1 MNFKKSIW
9 NIGFFN
15 GFVKMFAYATSF
27 FWAVYYNAL
36 GFSGV
41 EIGLITAIFSITGF
55 VTILPSGFINDKIK
69 SKNLITL
76 ALLLLATQCFGI
88 SQFHTFPAIV
98 LFTAIGGIGYNLYT
112 TSMDSLFYK
121 SMEKHDVT
129 KRIATFQALNYLFL
143 GAGVI
148 LGGKI
153 LNASENMTEIFK
165 TLITITG
172 SGYAIFTIVS
182 FILPKSITTN
192 FEFIKYKSD
201 ILNPKVLFFML
212 IMFLFAFHFGAENTS
227 YGLFVNKTLGLSKE
241 NAGLY
246 MGFAILSM
254 GIASIFFS
262 NLLKKLNVKTVL
274 YTGLLLSGVGHIFM
288 TTTSNPYI
296 SFGFRAMHEIGDAA
310 MFVFLAFGISQIFSK
325 ERVGGNASVFTFIQI
340 IGGAV
345 SSMIFGPLGA
355 RYGYDIPLVITGVTL
370 LLSLLMII
378 LFNKMVFQKD

>member
-1 MNFKKSIW
+1 MSFKTSIW

-15 GFVKMFAYATSF
+15 GFIKMFAYATSF

-41 EIGLITAIFSITGF
+41 EIGLITAIFSLTGF
-55 VTILPSGFINDKIK
+55 ATILPSGFINDKIK

-88 SQFHTFPAIV
+88 SQFHTFPAII
-98 LFTAIGGIGYNLYT
+98 LFTSIGGIGYNLYT

-121 SMEKHDVT
+121 SMGKHEVT

-153 LNASENMTEIFK
+153 LNASTDMGEIFK

-172 SGYAIFTIVS
+172 SGYAIFTLVS
-182 FILPKSITTN
+182 IILPKSVTTD

-201 ILNPKVLFFML
+201 IINPKVLFFML
-212 IMFLFAFHFGAENTS
+212 VIFLFSFHFGAENTS

-246 MGFAILSM
+246 MGFSILSM
-254 GIASIFFS
+254 GITSILFS
-262 NLLKKLNVKTVL
+262 NSLRKLEVRHVL
-274 YTGLLLSGVGHIFM
+274 YLGLFLSAIGHIFM
-288 TTTSNPYI
+288 ATTREPMI
-296 SFGFRAMHEIGDAA
+296 SFLFRVIHETGDAA
-310 MFVFLAFGISQIFSK
+310 MFVFLAFGLTKLFQA
-325 ERVGGNASVFTFIQI
+325 ERIGGNASIFTFITI
-340 IGGAV
+340 IGGTV
-345 SSMIFGPLGA
+345 SSMIFGPMGDKF
-355 RYGYDIPLVITGVTL
+355 GYDVPLIVTGVVLFISLLLVIGFKK
-370 LLSLLMII
+370 MI
-378 LFNKMVFQKD
+378 FTK